1 MLLKDMPFQTSVLQ
15 GILASRALRK
25 HWFFF
30 LLLLL
35 SLVSFVSVH
44 MSLLTAFV
52 FTFFVPGL
60 IFHRFFR
67 LKFCEILVFVPI
79 FSVLVSTQ
87 LIYCLSLVLGY
98 SRETILVSFLA
109 LAVVY
114 GLVNSRKT
122 TPYFFKDALQITR
135 YHKALLLI
143 FLLIFVISLVVLYRS
158 VWFENDLGI
167 VITGS
172 NWQDTP
178 LHYEIIESINNG
190 NFPPEMPHYAGN
202 RMNYHYF
209 VDFHTAILEKVYGFL
224 PKLLP
229 FLNAVFI
236 LIFALSVYSL
246 ARVNGKRAAVFAT
259 LIATFGWGLS
269 YIGLFSAL
277 TSGQFTPAQNYIYQY
292 GEFFGLPPI
301 LDNLLQQRPLL
312 MGLPVFAFVLTLLRD
327 VEDKNRIIL
336 AGVVTGLLFPFHA
349 VSFLCAYAAYFV
361 SLLLNSKHFK
371 RHHLYFLV
379 SAVIALP
386 FLVSSSSSVSI
397 AIAPLWALNFLKDN
411 PVLFYVVNLGVPF
424 LLSLVFITKV
434 KGTLLKFVFIILF
447 LIPNLVSIT
456 PNSWDMYKFFIF
468 AWVPIAVLSG
478 AALARIKKSI
488 ALVLLLLSVLTT
500 ASVIIYNVGTSYEA
514 ASWDE
519 YNLGIWV
526 RNNTEEQA
534 VFLTYYSIH
543 CPPAMIG
550 GRLRVASY
558 VNWAYGHGV
567 PYDDIQKRFEDVDK
581 AYTGSE
587 DDLRQV
593 IETYNI
599 TYVYVGSEELTNYP
613 GCVARFDNVEWLEP
627 VYDESLRL
635 YKVVINS

>member
-1 MLLKDMPFQTSVLQ
+1 MPFKANALQ
-15 GILASRALRK
+15 ETMFWGTLREN
-25 HWFFF
+25 WLF
-30 LLLLL
+30 LLLLVL
-35 SLVSFVSVH
+35 PLVSFFSTH
-44 MSLLTAFV
+44 TSLFTGFV

-60 IFHRFFR
+60 TFYRFFR
-67 LKFCEILVFVPI
+67 LKSHEILVFVPV

-87 LIYCLSLVLGY
+87 LIYYLSLAFGY
-98 SRETILVSFLA
+98 SRETILFSFLA
-109 LAVVY
+109 LTFVY
-114 GLVNSRKT
+114 GLVNSRK
-122 TPYFFKDALQITR
+122 
-135 YHKALLLI
+135 KAAYPLRNFLKVRQYSKTVLLI
-143 FLLIFVISLVVLYRS
+143 FLLIFALSLVVLYRS
-158 VWFENDLGI
+158 VWFENASGI

-190 NFPPEMPHYAGN
+190 NFPPQMPYYSGEI
-202 RMNYHYF
+202 MNYHYF

-236 LIFALSVYSL
+236 LVFALAVYSL
-246 ARVNGKRAAVFAT
+246 ARVNGKRAATFAT

-269 YIGLFSAL
+269 YLGLFSAL
-277 TSGQFTPAQNYIYQY
+277 TGGQFDSSQNYMYQY
-292 GEFFGLPPI
+292 NGFLGLPPM

-312 MGLPVFAFVLTLLRD
+312 IGLPVFAFVLTLLRD
-327 VEDKNRIIL
+327 MEDKNRIIL
-336 AGVVTGLLFPFHA
+336 AGIVTGLLFPFHA

-361 SLLLNSKHFK
+361 SILLNSRNFK
-371 RHHLYFLV
+371 RHYLYFLV

-397 AIAPLWALNFLKDN
+397 VIAPLWALSFLKDN
-411 PVLFYVVNLGVPF
+411 PVLFYVANLGTPF
-424 LLSLVFITKV
+424 LLALGSFVFAKKV
-434 KGTLLKFVFIILF
+434 KGDLLKVVFIILF
-447 LIPNLVSIT
+447 LIPNLISIT

-468 AWVPIAVLSG
+468 AWIPIAVLSG
-478 AALARIKKSI
+478 AALARIRKSI

-500 ASVIIYNVGTSYEA
+500 ASVIAYNVGTSYQA

-519 YNLGIWV
+519 YNLGVWV
-526 RNNTEEQA
+526 RGNTEERT

-543 CPPAMIG
+543 SPPTMIG

-567 PYDDIQKRFEDVDK
+567 PYDDIQKRVADVDL

-587 DDLRQV
+587 EDLRQV
-593 IETYNI
+593 VETYNVSYI
-599 TYVYVGSEELTNYP
+599 YVGEEELSHYP
-613 GCVARFDNVEWLEP
+613 GCVERFDSVTWLEP
-627 VYDESLRL
+627 VYGESLRV
-635 YKVVINS
+635 YKVLY

>member
-1 MLLKDMPFQTSVLQ
+1 MPFKTNALQ
-15 GILASRALRK
+15 ETMFWGTLREN
-25 HWFFF
+25 WLF
-30 LLLLL
+30 LLLLVL
-35 SLVSFVSVH
+35 PLVSFFSTH
-44 MSLLTAFV
+44 TSLFTGFV

-60 IFHRFFR
+60 IFYRFFR
-67 LKFCEILVFVPI
+67 LKFHEILVFVPV

-87 LIYCLSLVLGY
+87 LIYYLSLAFGY
-98 SRETILVSFLA
+98 SREIILFSFLA
-109 LAVVY
+109 LTFVY
-114 GLVNSRKT
+114 GLVNSRK
-122 TPYFFKDALQITR
+122 
-135 YHKALLLI
+135 KAAYPLRNFLKVRQYSKTVLLI
-143 FLLIFVISLVVLYRS
+143 FLLIFAMSLVVLYRS
-158 VWFENDLGI
+158 VWFENASGI

-190 NFPPEMPHYAGN
+190 NFPPQMPYYSGEI
-202 RMNYHYF
+202 MNYHYF

-236 LIFALSVYSL
+236 LVFALAVYSL
-246 ARVNGKRAAVFAT
+246 ARVNGKRAATFAT

-269 YIGLFSAL
+269 YLGLFSAL
-277 TSGQFTPAQNYIYQY
+277 TGGQFDPSQNYMYQY
-292 GEFFGLPPI
+292 NGFFGLPPM

-312 MGLPVFAFVLTLLRD
+312 IGLPVFAFVLTLLRD
-327 VEDKNRIIL
+327 MEDKNRIIL
-336 AGVVTGLLFPFHA
+336 AGIVTGLLFPFHA

-361 SLLLNSKHFK
+361 SILLNSKNFK
-371 RHHLYFLV
+371 RHYLYFLV

-397 AIAPLWALNFLKDN
+397 VIAPLWALSFLKDN
-411 PVLFYVVNLGVPF
+411 PVLFYIANLGIPF
-424 LLSLVFITKV
+424 LLALVSFAFAKKIKDN
-434 KGTLLKFVFIILF
+434 LLKVVFLILF

-478 AALARIKKSI
+478 AVLARIRKSI
-488 ALVLLLLSVLTT
+488 AVVLLLLAVLTT
-500 ASVIIYNVGTSYEA
+500 ASVIIYNVGTSYQA
-514 ASWDE
+514 ANWDE
-519 YNLGIWV
+519 YNLGVWV
-526 RNNTEEQA
+526 RGNTEERA

-543 CPPAMIG
+543 SPPTMIG

-567 PYDDIQKRFEDVDK
+567 PYDDIQKRFADVDR

-593 IETYNI
+593 VETYKVSYI
-599 TYVYVGSEELTNYP
+599 YVGEEELSHYP
-613 GCVARFDNVEWLEP
+613 GCVERFDSVEWLEP
-627 VYDESLRL
+627 LYDGSLWI
-635 YKVVINS
+635 YKVNL

>member
-1 MLLKDMPFQTSVLQ
+1 MPLQTSKLQ
-15 GILASRALRK
+15 EAIASRALQK
-25 HWFFF
+25 HWLFLV
-30 LLLLL
+30 LLLLP
-35 SLVSFVSVH
+35 LVSFASVH
-44 MSLLTAFV
+44 VGLITALV

-60 IFHRFFR
+60 IFHRFFSFK
-67 LKFCEILVFVPI
+67 LHEIVVFVPV
-79 FSVLVSTQ
+79 FSVLISTQ
-87 LIYCLSLVLGY
+87 LVYYLSLALSY
-98 SRETILVSFLA
+98 SRETILASFLA

-114 GLVNSRKT
+114 GLVNQRKKAT
-122 TPYFFKDALQITR
+122 RSFKDFLGITR
-135 YHKALLLI
+135 LNKALLLVFI
-143 FLLIFVISLVVLYRS
+143 LVFVISAVVLFRS

-190 NFPPEMPHYAGN
+190 NFPPQMPYYSGES
-202 RMNYHYF
+202 MSYHYF
-209 VDFHTAILEKVYGFL
+209 VDFHTAILEKTFGFL

-229 FLNAVFI
+229 FLNAAFI
-236 LIFALSVYSL
+236 LIFALSIYSL
-246 ARVNGKRAAVFAT
+246 AREHGKHAAVLAT
-259 LIATFGWGLS
+259 VVATFGWGLS

-277 TSGQFTPAQNYIYQY
+277 TSGQFNPATNYMYQY
-292 GEFFGLPPI
+292 DGFFGLPPM

-312 MGLPVFAFVLTLLRD
+312 VGLPVFAFVLALLRNM
-327 VEDKNRIIL
+327 EDRNKVIL

-349 VSFLCAYAAYFV
+349 VAFICAYAAYFV
-361 SLLLNSKHFK
+361 SLLLNSNYFK

-386 FLVSSSSSVSI
+386 FLASNSSSTSI
-397 AIAPLWALNFLKDN
+397 ALAPLWALNFLKDN
-411 PVLFYVVNLGVPF
+411 PVLFYIVNLGVPF

-434 KGTLLKFVFIILF
+434 KGPFLKIVFIMLF
-447 LIPNLVSIT
+447 LAPNLISIT

-468 AWVPIAVLSG
+468 AWIPIAVLSG
-478 AALARIKKSI
+478 AALAKLRKSL

-500 ASVIIYNVGTSYEA
+500 ASVIAYNLGTSYQA

-519 YNLGIWV
+519 YNVGMWV
-526 RNNTEEQA
+526 RNNTEEQS

-543 CPPAMIG
+543 SPPTMIG

-567 PYDDIQKRFEDVDK
+567 QLDDINKRFHDIDL

-587 DDLRQV
+587 EDLRQIV
-593 IETYNI
+593 ETYNV
-599 TYVYVGSEELTNYP
+599 TYIYVGSEEQNKYP
-613 GCVARFDNVEWLEP
+613 GCVTRFNSVEWLEP
-627 VYDESLRL
+627 VYNESLRV
-635 YKVVINS
+635 YKVAY

>member
-1 MLLKDMPFQTSVLQ
+1 MPLQTSKLQ
-15 GILASRALRK
+15 EAIASRALQK
-25 HWFFF
+25 HWLFLV
-30 LLLLL
+30 LLLLP
-35 SLVSFVSVH
+35 LVSFASVH
-44 MSLLTAFV
+44 VGLITALV

-60 IFHRFFR
+60 IFHRFFSFK
-67 LKFCEILVFVPI
+67 LHEIVVFVPV
-79 FSVLVSTQ
+79 FSVLISTQ
-87 LIYCLSLVLGY
+87 LVYYLSLALSY
-98 SRETILVSFLA
+98 SRETILASFLA

-114 GLVNSRKT
+114 GLVNQRKKAT
-122 TPYFFKDALQITR
+122 RSFKDFLGITR
-135 YHKALLLI
+135 LNKALLLVFI
-143 FLLIFVISLVVLYRS
+143 LVFVISAVVLFRS

-190 NFPPEMPHYAGN
+190 NFPPQMPYYSGES
-202 RMNYHYF
+202 MSYHYF
-209 VDFHTAILEKVYGFL
+209 VDFHTAILEKTFGFL

-229 FLNAVFI
+229 FLNAAFI
-236 LIFALSVYSL
+236 LIFALSIYSL
-246 ARVNGKRAAVFAT
+246 AREHGKHAAVLAT
-259 LIATFGWGLS
+259 VVATFGWGLS

-277 TSGQFTPAQNYIYQY
+277 TSGQFNPATNYMYQY
-292 GEFFGLPPI
+292 DGFFGLPPM

-312 MGLPVFAFVLTLLRD
+312 VGLPVFAFVLALLRNM
-327 VEDKNRIIL
+327 EDRNKVIL

-349 VSFLCAYAAYFV
+349 VAFICAYAAYFV
-361 SLLLNSKHFK
+361 SLLLNSNYFK

-386 FLVSSSSSVSI
+386 FLASNSSSTSI
-397 AIAPLWALNFLKDN
+397 ALAPLWALNFLKDN
-411 PVLFYVVNLGVPF
+411 PVLFYIVNLGVPF

-434 KGTLLKFVFIILF
+434 KGTFLKIVFIMLF
-447 LIPNLVSIT
+447 LAPNLISIT

-468 AWVPIAVLSG
+468 AWIPIAVLSG
-478 AALARIKKSI
+478 AALAKLRKSL

-500 ASVIIYNVGTSYEA
+500 ASVIAYNLGTSYQA

-519 YNLGIWV
+519 YNVGMWV
-526 RNNTEEQA
+526 RNNTEEQS

-543 CPPAMIG
+543 SPPTMIG

-567 PYDDIQKRFEDVDK
+567 QLDDINKRFHDIDL

-587 DDLRQV
+587 EDLRQIV
-593 IETYNI
+593 ETYNV
-599 TYVYVGSEELTNYP
+599 TYIYVGSEEQNKYP
-613 GCVARFDNVEWLEP
+613 GCVTRFNSVEWLEP
-627 VYDESLRL
+627 VYNESLRV
-635 YKVVINS
+635 YKVAY

>member
-1 MLLKDMPFQTSVLQ
+1 MPFQASKLQ
-15 GILASRALRK
+15 KILASRALQK
-25 HWFFF
+25 HWLFF

-35 SLVSFVSVH
+35 PLASFVSIQ
-44 MSLLTAFV
+44 MGLLTALV
-52 FTFFVPGL
+52 FTFLVPGL
-60 IFHRFFR
+60 IFYRFFR
-67 LKFCEILVFVPI
+67 LKFREIIVFVPI
-79 FSVLVSTQ
+79 FSILVSTQ
-87 LIYCLSLVLGY
+87 LVYYLSLVLGY
-98 SRETILVSFLA
+98 SRGIILASFLA

-114 GLVNSRKT
+114 GLANARKDA
-122 TPYFFKDALQITR
+122 PYSFKDLLKSTR
-135 YHKALLLI
+135 RNKTLLLI
-143 FLLIFVISLVVLYRS
+143 FLLILTLSLVVLYRS
-158 VWFENDLGI
+158 VWLENDVGI

-190 NFPPEMPHYAGN
+190 NFPPEMPNYAGN
-202 RMNYHYF
+202 SMSYHYF
-209 VDFHTAILEKVYGFL
+209 VDFHTAILEKVYCFL

-229 FLNAVFI
+229 FLNAAFI

-246 ARVNGKRAAVFAT
+246 ARENGKRPAVFAT
-259 LIATFGWGLS
+259 LIATFGWGVS

-277 TSGQFTPAQNYIYQY
+277 TSGQFSPTQNYMYQY

-312 MGLPVFAFVLTLLRD
+312 IGLPVFAFVLILLRD
-327 VEDKNRIIL
+327 MEDKNRTIL

-361 SLLLNSKHFK
+361 SLLLHSKYFK
-371 RHHLYFLV
+371 RHDLYFLV
-379 SAVIALP
+379 SVVIALP
-386 FLVSSSSSVSI
+386 FIVSSSSSVSI
-397 AIAPLWALNFLKDN
+397 VIAPLWALSFLKDN
-411 PVLFYVVNLGVPF
+411 PVLFYIANLGIPL
-424 LLSLVFITKV
+424 LLSFVFITKV
-434 KGTLLKFVFIILF
+434 KGDLLKFVFIILF
-447 LIPNLVSIT
+447 FIPNLVSIT

-478 AALARIKKSI
+478 AALARIRKSL

-500 ASVIIYNVGTSYEA
+500 ASVIAYNVGTSYQA

-519 YNLGIWV
+519 YNLGMWV
-526 RNNTEEQA
+526 RDNTEERA
-534 VFLTYYSIH
+534 IFLTYYSIH
-543 CPPAMIG
+543 CPPTMIG

-567 PYDDIQKRFEDVDK
+567 ALDDIYERFDDVDL

-593 IETYNI
+593 IETYNV
-599 TYVYVGSEELTNYP
+599 TYIYVGEEELSHYP
-613 GCVARFDNVEWLEP
+613 ICVARFDNVKWLEP
-627 VYDESLRL
+627 VYDAGSRV
-635 YKVVINS
+635 YKVVY